1 MMIFF
6 LYVSYNNSDWKRN
19 MKITK
24 LSWRNLWR
32 NPTRTNVTISA
43 VALCIAV
50 LIIFQSMIVG
60 LIEKAKFTTT
70 NLIIGEVQIH
80 AEGYLDDRSIYKSL
94 QNTEEIHLIAKE
106 NNIGLVERSYG
117 FGLISSGTKSAGTQF
132 WGINPESELQHFDFA
147 NHIDKGNFLTNTSLK
162 KIVLGRKLANSI
174 AADIGTELVVFV
186 QGADGSLGNE
196 LFYVAGIL
204 KNMADNVDRGAA
216 MILRKDFDIL
226 FSANNLIHEIA
237 LNSKGRLESEE
248 IQKLL
253 SAKTIGV
260 DVETWQQLMPTIA
273 LMTEKMS
280 VFMRTFFSL
289 IFGIAASLG
298 VMNTMIMSTYDRMR
312 EFGIIRAIG
321 TTPWRILKQIS
332 LEAILLTT
340 IASVI
345 GVVVGLSVALYFQK
359 YGFDVSGGGN
369 MSFGG
374 VVMDPVW
381 RASVS
386 VGIVLLPV
394 VLLMLVSIVASI
406 YPASIAARIK
416 PVEAIHYKP

>member
-1 MMIFF
+1 M
-6 LYVSYNNSDWKRN
+6 NGKRD

-32 NPTRTNVTISA
+32 NPTRTNVTILA
-43 VALCIAV
+43 VSLCIAV

-70 NLIIGEVQIH
+70 NLVIGEVQVH

-162 KIVLGRKLANSI
+162 KIVLGRKLASSI

-216 MILRKDFDIL
+216 MILREDFDIL
-226 FSANNLIHEIA
+226 FSTNNLIHEIA
-237 LNSKGRLESEE
+237 LNSKGRFESEE

-253 SAKTIGV
+253 SAKTADV

-273 LMTEKMS
+273 LLTEKMS

-321 TTPWRILKQIS
+321 TTPWRILKQVS

-345 GVVVGLSVALYFQK
+345 GAVVGLSVALYFQK
-359 YGFDVSGGGN
+359 YGFDVSGSGN

>member
-1 MMIFF
+1 
-6 LYVSYNNSDWKRN
+6 
-19 MKITK
+19 
-24 LSWRNLWR
+24 
-32 NPTRTNVTISA
+32 VTILS
-43 VALCIAV
+43 VSLCIAV

-60 LIEKAKFTTT
+60 LIEKTKFTTT
-70 NLIIGEVQIH
+70 NLIIGEVQVH

-94 QNTEEIHLIAKE
+94 QNTEEIHLVAKE

-216 MILRKDFDIL
+216 MILREDFDIL

-237 LNSKGRLESEE
+237 LNSKGRFESEE

-253 SAKTIGV
+253 SARTADV

-321 TTPWRILKQIS
+321 TTPWRILKQVS

-345 GVVVGLSVALYFQK
+345 GAVVGLSIALYFQK

-381 RASVS
+381 KASVS

>member
-1 MMIFF
+1 
-6 LYVSYNNSDWKRN
+6 
-19 MKITK
+19 
-24 LSWRNLWR
+24 
-32 NPTRTNVTISA
+32 
-43 VALCIAV
+43 
-50 LIIFQSMIVG
+50 VG
-60 LIEKAKFTTT
+60 LIEKTKFTTT

-204 KNMADNVDRGAA
+204 KNMADNIDRGAA
-216 MILRKDFDIL
+216 MILREDFNVL

-321 TTPWRILKQIS
+321 TTPWRILKQVS

-345 GVVVGLSVALYFQK
+345 GAVVGLSIALYFQK

-381 RASVS
+381 KASVS

>member
-1 MMIFF
+1 
-6 LYVSYNNSDWKRN
+6 
-19 MKITK
+19 MKIIK
-24 LSWRNLWR
+24 VSWRNLWR
-32 NPTRTNVTISA
+32 NPIRTNVTISA
-43 VALCIAV
+43 VAICIAI

-60 LIEKAKFTTT
+60 LIEKAKFNTT

-80 AEGYLDDRSIYKSL
+80 AEDYFDDRSIYKSL
-94 QNTEEIHLIAKE
+94 QNIEEIHSVAKE

-132 WGINPESELQHFDFA
+132 WGINPESELHHFDFA

-162 KIVLGRKLANSI
+162 KIVLGKKLASSI

-196 LFYVAGIL
+196 LFYVSGIL
-204 KNMADNVDRGAA
+204 KNMADNIDRGAA
-216 MILRKDFDIL
+216 MILREDFNIL
-226 FSANNLIHEIA
+226 FSTNNLIHEIA

-248 IQKLL
+248 IQKLV
-253 SAKTIGV
+253 SAKTTGV

-273 LMTEKMS
+273 MMTEKMI
-280 VFMRTFFSL
+280 VFMRTLFSL

-321 TTPWRILKQIS
+321 TTPWRILKQVS
-332 LEAILLTT
+332 LEAILMT
-340 IASVI
+340 IFASII
-345 GVVVGLSVALYFQK
+345 GVVIGLSVALYFQK
-359 YGFDVSGGGN
+359 YGFDVSGSGN

-374 VVMDPVW
+374 VVMDPIW
-381 RASVS
+381 RANVS
-386 VGIVLLPV
+386 VGIVFLPV
-394 VLLMLVSIVASI
+394 VLMLLVSTVASI

>member
-1 MMIFF
+1 M
-6 LYVSYNNSDWKRN
+6 NGKRD

-32 NPTRTNVTISA
+32 NPTRTNVTILA
-43 VALCIAV
+43 VSLCIAV

-60 LIEKAKFTTT
+60 LIEKAKFNTT
-70 NLIIGEVQIH
+70 NLIIGEVQVH

-162 KIVLGRKLANSI
+162 KIVLGRKLASSI

-216 MILRKDFDIL
+216 MILREDFDIL
-226 FSANNLIHEIA
+226 FSTNNLIHEIA
-237 LNSKGRLESEE
+237 LNSKGRFESEE

-253 SAKTIGV
+253 SARTADV

-273 LMTEKMS
+273 LLTEKMS

-321 TTPWRILKQIS
+321 TTPWRILKQVS

-345 GVVVGLSVALYFQK
+345 GAVVGLSVALYFQK

-381 RASVS
+381 KASVS

>member
-1 MMIFF
+1 M
-6 LYVSYNNSDWKRN
+6 NGKRN

-32 NPTRTNVTISA
+32 NPTRTNVTILA
-43 VALCIAV
+43 VALCIAI

-70 NLIIGEVQIH
+70 NLVIGEVQVH

-162 KIVLGRKLANSI
+162 KIVLGRKLASSI

-216 MILRKDFDIL
+216 MILREDFDIL

-237 LNSKGRLESEE
+237 LNSKGRFESEE

-253 SAKTIGV
+253 SARTADV

-273 LMTEKMS
+273 LLTEKMS

-321 TTPWRILKQIS
+321 TTPWRILKQVS
-332 LEAILLTT
+332 LEAILMT
-340 IASVI
+340 IFASII
-345 GVVVGLSVALYFQK
+345 GVVIGLSVALYFQK
-359 YGFDVSGGGN
+359 YGFDVSGSGN
-369 MSFGG
+369 ISFGG
-374 VVMDPVW
+374 VVMDPIW

-386 VGIVLLPV
+386 VGIVFLPV
-394 VLLMLVSIVASI
+394 VLMMLISIVASI

>member
-1 MMIFF
+1 
-6 LYVSYNNSDWKRN
+6 
-19 MKITK
+19 MKIIK
-24 LSWRNLWR
+24 VSWRNLWR
-32 NPTRTNVTISA
+32 NPIRTNVTISA
-43 VALCIAV
+43 VAICIAI

-60 LIEKAKFTTT
+60 LIEKAKFNTT
-70 NLIIGEVQIH
+70 NLIIGEVQVH
-80 AEGYLDDRSIYKSL
+80 AEDYLDDRSIYKSL

-162 KIVLGRKLANSI
+162 KIVLGRKLASSI

-216 MILRKDFDIL
+216 MILREDFDIL
-226 FSANNLIHEIA
+226 FSTNNLIHEIA
-237 LNSKGRLESEE
+237 LNSKGRFESEE

-253 SAKTIGV
+253 SARTADV

-273 LMTEKMS
+273 LLTEKMS

-321 TTPWRILKQIS
+321 TTPWRILKQVS

-340 IASVI
+340 IASAI

-359 YGFDVSGGGN
+359 YGFDVSSGGN

-381 RASVS
+381 KASVS
-386 VGIVLLPV
+386 VGIVLLPI

>member
-1 MMIFF
+1 M
-6 LYVSYNNSDWKRN
+6 NGKRD

-32 NPTRTNVTISA
+32 NPTRTNVTILA
-43 VALCIAV
+43 VSLCIAV

-70 NLIIGEVQIH
+70 NLVIGEVQVH

-162 KIVLGRKLANSI
+162 KIVLGRKLASSI

-216 MILRKDFDIL
+216 MILREDFDIL
-226 FSANNLIHEIA
+226 FSTNNLIHEIA
-237 LNSKGRLESEE
+237 LNSKGRFESEE

-253 SAKTIGV
+253 SARTADV

-273 LMTEKMS
+273 LLTEKMS

-332 LEAILLTT
+332 LEAILMT
-340 IASVI
+340 IFASII
-345 GVVVGLSVALYFQK
+345 GVVIGLSVALYFQK
-359 YGFDVSGGGN
+359 YGFDVSGSGN

-374 VVMDPVW
+374 VVMDPIW
-381 RASVS
+381 RAKVS
-386 VGIVLLPV
+386 VGIVFLPV
-394 VLLMLVSIVASI
+394 VLMMLISIVASI

>member
-1 MMIFF
+1 MIEKK
-6 LYVSYNNSDWKRN
+6 D

-70 NLIIGEVQIH
+70 NLVIGEVQVH

-94 QNTEEIHLIAKE
+94 QNTEEIHLVAKE

-132 WGINPESELQHFDFA
+132 WGISPESELQHFDFA

-162 KIVLGRKLANSI
+162 KIVLGRKLASSI

-216 MILRKDFDIL
+216 MILREDFDIL

-237 LNSKGRLESEE
+237 LNSKGRFESEE
-248 IQKLL
+248 IQNLL
-253 SAKTIGV
+253 SARTTDV

-321 TTPWRILKQIS
+321 TTPWRILKQVS
-332 LEAILLTT
+332 LESILLTT
-340 IASVI
+340 IASII
-345 GVVVGLSVALYFQK
+345 GAVVGLSVALYFQK

-369 MSFGG
+369 LSFGG

-381 RASVS
+381 RGSVS

-394 VLLMLVSIVASI
+394 VLLMLVSVVASI

>member
-1 MMIFF
+1 
-6 LYVSYNNSDWKRN
+6 

-32 NPTRTNVTISA
+32 NPTRTNVTILA

-70 NLIIGEVQIH
+70 NLVIGEVQVH

-94 QNTEEIHLIAKE
+94 QNTEEIHSVAKE
-106 NNIGLVERSYG
+106 NKIGLVERSYG

-162 KIVLGRKLANSI
+162 KIVLGRKLASSI

-216 MILRKDFDIL
+216 MILREDFDIL
-226 FSANNLIHEIA
+226 FSTNNLIHEIA
-237 LNSKGRLESEE
+237 LNSKGRFESEE

-253 SAKTIGV
+253 SARTADV

-273 LMTEKMS
+273 LLTEKMS

-321 TTPWRILKQIS
+321 TTPWRILKQVS

-345 GVVVGLSVALYFQK
+345 GAVVGLSIALYFQK

-381 RASVS
+381 KASVS

>member
-1 MMIFF
+1 M
-6 LYVSYNNSDWKRN
+6 NGKRD

-32 NPTRTNVTISA
+32 NPTRTNVTILA
-43 VALCIAV
+43 VSLCIAV

-70 NLIIGEVQIH
+70 NLVIGEVQVH

-162 KIVLGRKLANSI
+162 KIVLGRKLASSI

-216 MILRKDFDIL
+216 MILREDFDIL

-237 LNSKGRLESEE
+237 LNSKGRFESEE

-253 SAKTIGV
+253 SARTADV

-273 LMTEKMS
+273 LLTEKMS

-321 TTPWRILKQIS
+321 TTPWRILKQVS

>member
-1 MMIFF
+1 
-6 LYVSYNNSDWKRN
+6 

-43 VALCIAV
+43 VSLCIAV

-94 QNTEEIHLIAKE
+94 QNTEEIHLVAKE

-162 KIVLGRKLANSI
+162 KIVLGRKLASSI

-237 LNSKGRLESEE
+237 LNSKGRFESEE

-253 SAKTIGV
+253 SARTADV

-321 TTPWRILKQIS
+321 TTPWRILKQVS

-345 GVVVGLSVALYFQK
+345 GAVVGLSVALYFQK

-381 RASVS
+381 RGSVS